1 MRARSFRPRLEP
13 LDERSLPSLTL
24 GGNYP
29 VGDYPFAAATA
40 DFNGD
45 GRLDLATRSS
55 HTLNGDTV
63 SVLLGAGDG
72 SFGNAQHFP
81 AFSSSHD
88 QNSGSFV
95 FMMVGDFNGDGYADL
110 ATGVSLASEAPYYP
124 YYFEYTGID
133 VLFGDGGGS
142 FHTVAIPMAD
152 RYFDTAQVA
161 DANADGRSDLVL
173 YGYNYDPISG
183 GYGRYP
189 IALLGNSDGSFTE
202 TSVVPADIP
211 PTPAPDID
219 INGDGYGDVVT
230 AEGAVGVQ
238 LGRANGTFLP
248 TMYFSTGQYQYA
260 VGAAVGDFNGD
271 GRPDVAA
278 TNIPTPNY
286 NSSSVSVLLNDG
298 NWPPADTPS
307 VQISDA
313 TVSEGH
319 SGTRAVTF
327 TVTLSA
333 PYDRVVTVDFATA
346 NSLAVAGSDYHAAS
360 GTLTFEP
367 GQTTKTVL
375 VLVNGDR
382 FGEPDETF
390 AVNLSGAT
398 NALVADGQG
407 VGTILDDEP
416 RIRVTDVTKAEGG
429 RNKTT
434 LFTFTVTLSAAY
446 DQPVTVSYRT
456 VDNSATTSDNDY
468 VARTGTLTFAPGETT
483 KTVTIEVKGDRKK
496 EGNEYFLLVLH
507 DNSSN
512 SLLTDN
518 LGEGWIL
525 NDDR

>member
-1 MRARSFRPRLEP
+1 
-13 LDERSLPSLTL
+13 
-24 GGNYP
+24 
-29 VGDYPFAAATA
+29 
-40 DFNGD
+40 
-45 GRLDLATRSS
+45 
-55 HTLNGDTV
+55 
-63 SVLLGAGDG
+63 
-72 SFGNAQHFP
+72 
-81 AFSSSHD
+81 
-88 QNSGSFV
+88 
-95 FMMVGDFNGDGYADL
+95 
-110 ATGVSLASEAPYYP
+110 
-124 YYFEYTGID
+124 
-133 VLFGDGGGS
+133 
-142 FHTVAIPMAD
+142 
-152 RYFDTAQVA
+152 
-161 DANADGRSDLVL
+161 
-173 YGYNYDPISG
+173 
-183 GYGRYP
+183 
-189 IALLGNSDGSFTE
+189 
-202 TSVVPADIP
+202 
-211 PTPAPDID
+211 
-219 INGDGYGDVVT
+219 
-230 AEGAVGVQ
+230 
-238 LGRANGTFLP
+238 
-248 TMYFSTGQYQYA
+248 
-260 VGAAVGDFNGD
+260 
-271 GRPDVAA
+271 
-278 TNIPTPNY
+278 
-286 NSSSVSVLLNDG
+286 
-298 NWPPADTPS
+298 
-307 VQISDA
+307 
-313 TVSEGH
+313 VSEGH

-407 VGTILDDEP
+407 IGTILDDEP

-456 VDNSATTSDNDY
+456 LDNSATTSDNDY
-468 VARTGTLTFAPGETT
+468 VARTGTLTFAPGETS